1 MTTDIPEGSS
11 ETFSLGID
19 LGSTTVKYVLL
30 SPDGSVLAHA
40 YQRHASAV
48 TPTLISLL

>member
-19 LGSTTVKYVLL
+19 LGSWQKRREERD
-30 SPDGSVLAHA
+30 S
-40 YQRHASAV
+40 
-48 TPTLISLL
+48 